1 MERLSASELL
11 DRNDRQSGN
20 INPDSTGLF
29 STWPDSK
36 KRCCMDRLSNWTALQ
51 KSAFFLFCFFKGLPV
66 SIRCNCKD
74 VSGNDGYD
82 LTKKRSN
89 SR

>member
-36 KRCCMDRLSNWTALQ
+36 KHCCMDRLSNWTALQ
-51 KSAFFLFCFFKGLPV
+51 ESASFFFFFFLKAFPSQLDA
-66 SIRCNCKD
+66 ILR
-74 VSGNDGYD
+74 
-82 LTKKRSN
+82 T
-89 SR
+89 SREIMSMI